1 MISRD
6 GCSHTLPHYEIIF
19 ENILQEDL
27 RALLLK
33 PGSFLQMIVIH
44 RWRFIFGGGRIFCVS
59 SALGIHESLS
69 PECLFIVLLH
79 PCLVS
84 PIYHVFCNPRLWPG
98 VVWRGESWFAEC
110 GEFSQNFLF
119 GLSIWAIFWGGFAG
133 VRRCGWS
140 LGFVTSMWGLL
151 MMKFLC
157 KERLLGLSNLHQQF
171 VFRSLAKMV
180 LIIARSW
187 YVDRSEAALWVTI
200 WFSYRN
206 FQVLPFS
213 WELVVQ

>member
-1 MISRD
+1 
-6 GCSHTLPHYEIIF
+6 
-19 ENILQEDL
+19 
-27 RALLLK
+27 
-33 PGSFLQMIVIH
+33 
-44 RWRFIFGGGRIFCVS
+44 
-59 SALGIHESLS
+59 
-69 PECLFIVLLH
+69 
-79 PCLVS
+79 
-84 PIYHVFCNPRLWPG
+84 
-98 VVWRGESWFAEC
+98 
-110 GEFSQNFLF
+110 
-119 GLSIWAIFWGGFAG
+119 
-133 VRRCGWS
+133 
-140 LGFVTSMWGLL
+140 

-213 WELVVQ
+213 